1 MIHLSILKF
10 NSTCLYIQPIN
21 SSRRQ
26 STNTQSVLDSSHG
39 QYTSVGSSVLEETQT
54 SRRQSAHTSIA
65 MSALEQSRLHSIHT
79 SIGSSVMED
88 GSYDRRQ
95 STQASRASSMREH
108 ARAQALLESQAHS
121 QVESE
126 QAEYR
131 AEYERHY
138 DQIQANLARS
148 RSHTAQQPQPFL
160 PPLSSS
166 NLNAV
171 QLDAYDSPQFK
182 AMLEQLLKPLN
193 LPPEQI
199 NYPADWPSQDKIRKL
214 LYLQIFSMNYFN

>member
-1 MIHLSILKF
+1 
-10 NSTCLYIQPIN
+10 
-21 SSRRQ
+21 
-26 STNTQSVLDSSHG
+26 LDSSHG
-39 QYTSVGSSVLEETQT
+39 QYTSVGSSVLEESQ

-65 MSALEQSRLHSIHT
+65 LSALEQSRLQSIHT
-79 SIGSSVMED
+79 SIGSSVMEE
-88 GSYDRRQ
+88 STQASRRQ

-108 ARAQALLESQAHS
+108 ARAQALLDSHAHS
-121 QVESE
+121 QADSE

-138 DQIQANLARS
+138 DQTQANLARS
-148 RSHTAQQPQPFL
+148 RSHTAQQPQPYL
-160 PPLSSS
+160 PQLSSS

-171 QLDAYDSPQFK
+171 QLDAYESPQFK

-199 NYPADWPSQDKIRKL
+199 NYPADWPSQDKIRKFFL
-214 LYLQIFSMNYFN
+214 FIFHFESKKVIEIQNYF

>member
-1 MIHLSILKF
+1 MKI
-10 NSTCLYIQPIN
+10 

-39 QYTSVGSSVLEETQT
+39 QYTSVGSSVLEETQ

-65 MSALEQSRLHSIHT
+65 LSGLEQSRLQSIHT
-79 SIGSSVMED
+79 SIGSSVMEET
-88 GSYDRRQ
+88 SSRRQ

-108 ARAQALLESQAHS
+108 ARAQALLEEQASS
-121 QVESE
+121 QVESD

-138 DQIQANLARS
+138 DQAQANLNRS
-148 RSHTAQQPQPFL
+148 RSHTAQQPQPYL
-160 PPLSSS
+160 PQLTSS

-171 QLDAYDSPQFK
+171 HLDAYDSPQFK
-182 AMLEQLLKPLN
+182 AMLDQLLKPLN

-199 NYPADWPSQDKIRKL
+199 NYPADWPSQDKIRKRD
-214 LYLQIFSMNYFN
+214 